1 MYNKS
6 ELNINK
12 GCERCN
18 KNCNF
23 RGLTTSKE
31 QLDKPKYKC
40 NSSK

>member
-1 MYNKS
+1 MFSKS
-6 ELNINK
+6 DLKVNK

-23 RGLTTSKE
+23 RGLTTSE
-31 QLDKPKYKC
+31 NQEDRPKYKC